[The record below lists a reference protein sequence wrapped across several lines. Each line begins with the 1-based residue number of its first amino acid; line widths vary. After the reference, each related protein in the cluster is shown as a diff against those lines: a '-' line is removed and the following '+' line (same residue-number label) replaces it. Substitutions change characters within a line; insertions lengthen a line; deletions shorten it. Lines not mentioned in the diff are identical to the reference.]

1 MIPFVFFFTP
11 EISGN
16 PRYILFQLVIN
27 QIAESGY
34 NNFKSPVTLL
44 IISSGAGPNE
54 IQVVVPGAI

>member
-1 MIPFVFFFTP
+1 MIPFVFFFTS
-11 EISGN
+11 EISEN

-27 QIAESGY
+27 PIEELDY
-34 NNFKSPVTLL
+34 NNFKLPVTLL